1 MIMNSNFSIINT
13 INAFVQLGKVM
24 QLLSK
29 NSEYKDFSG
38 LTEDEFSNANRLIER
53 QQHYNGWFTED
64 MVRKAMGGIAEWLT
78 ISNLG
83 EFSAKYNSTK
93 VSKKVAI
100 IMAGN
105 IPLVGFHDFLCTLLS
120 GHTAVCKLSSDDK
133 TLLPKMYEYLCLF
146 EPSLI
151 GRVEFSEYKMKD
163 FDAVI
168 ATGSNNSFNY
178 FEQYFGKYPNLFRK
192 NRTSVAILN
201 GNESNEELSKI
212 GLDFF
217 TFYGLGCRN
226 VSHVLLPSGYKIDTL
241 FESII
246 SYSEIVNH
254 HKYANNYDYQRS
266 IMMLSKIP
274 FLENNFVIFKEDEHL
289 VSPLAQINYSF
300 YQNEEEKKTFL
311 AKHEESIQAIVGEG
325 YIPFGEAQKPKL
337 KDFADG
343 VDTMLWLSLL

>member
-1 MIMNSNFSIINT
+1 MSTASNFSKINT

-29 NSEYKDFSG
+29 NAAYQEFSG
-38 LTEDEFSNANRLIER
+38 LTEEEFQASNHLIER

-64 MVRKAMGGIAEWLT
+64 MVRKALGGLAEWLT

-83 EFSAKYNSTK
+83 EYQPISS
-93 VSKKVAI
+93 SKKVAI

-151 GRVEFSEYKMKD
+151 GRVEFSEYRMKD
-163 FDAVI
+163 FDALI

-178 FEQYFGKYPNLFRK
+178 FEQYFGKYPHLFRK
-192 NRTSVAILN
+192 NRTSLAILT
-201 GNESNEELSKI
+201 GNESKEELTKI

-226 VSHVLLPSGYKIDTL
+226 VSHVLLPAGYKIDTL

-246 SYSEIVNH
+246 TYSEIVNH

-266 IMMLSKIP
+266 VMMLSKIP

-300 YQNEEEKKTFL
+300 YQNEEEKKSFL

-343 VDTMLWLSLL
+343 VDTMQWLSLL